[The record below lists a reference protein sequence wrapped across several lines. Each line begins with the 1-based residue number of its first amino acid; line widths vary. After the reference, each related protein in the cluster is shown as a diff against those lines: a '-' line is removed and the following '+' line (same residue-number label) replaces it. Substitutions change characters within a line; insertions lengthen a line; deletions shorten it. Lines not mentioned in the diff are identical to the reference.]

1 MNLRVFGGD
10 AGDAGDVAGGVKGGF
25 KDSSG
30 YGAAVVGG
38 RSRVYGLSGITR
50 TVGG

>member
-10 AGDAGDVAGGVKGGF
+10 VGDAGDVAGGVKGGF
-25 KDSSG
+25 KDSCG
-30 YGAAVVGG
+30 CGAAVVGG

-50 TVGG
+50 TIGG